1 MSCHLEIQIVKG
13 IFYRFLIV
21 LGPHPNLLLIEN
33 FVIEYHA
40 FAAFLQ
46 VHRINLQIF
55 IHWDSMNDVVRIRY
69 TTHHSSVAYICVSR
83 EVILEIMSG
92 NNGNNH
98 SFYELSYFWFSRK
111 NCHFL
116 ILHMSNLM
124 KQRQKTREAIIHQG
138 KIYYFSFIDPHYQL
152 VDSLCSRISYHG

>member
-1 MSCHLEIQIVKG
+1 
-13 IFYRFLIV
+13 
-21 LGPHPNLLLIEN
+21 
-33 FVIEYHA
+33 
-40 FAAFLQ
+40 
-46 VHRINLQIF
+46 
-55 IHWDSMNDVVRIRY
+55 
-69 TTHHSSVAYICVSR
+69 
-83 EVILEIMSG
+83 MSG

-138 KIYYFSFIDPHYQL
+138 KIHYFSFIDPHYQL
-152 VDSLCSRISYHG
+152 TWILFVPVSLITVDVQ